1 MKKVKPFEKI
11 FLKSQMIIRIIQRIR
26 FANDSIVSGKNP
38 TSANYAIQR
47 LFTKQ
52 SDSFTTISPINQAR
66 VISKSFNTTK
76 EFNESIQKA
85 KVTFRTWKLTKLQQ
99 RIEILKRFSGLCQI
113 KRGVWARELVLQIG
127 RPISQTEGELDY
139 INSQVDFLSD
149 LVLKKMDPIQLNKNN
164 ASLRRIKREP
174 LGVGLLISPW
184 NYPYNTTLS
193 CLIPSILAGNTVLLK
208 PSPQSPLVADN
219 IVNTLK
225 EAGLPENVVQI
236 LHLDEQG
243 FKHAVAHPQIDYINF
258 TGSLANGCL
267 IQNLSRLDKFINLNL
282 ELGGKDG
289 FYFSEDADLET
300 YTPVAI
306 RGAMDANGQSCSS
319 VERIY
324 VHESVYDK
332 FLCIAKKTVK
342 SLKLGNPNLPE
353 TDVGPVI
360 SLASADYIK
369 RQIDDAINKG
379 AQHLV
384 DPSYFTQSIQG
395 PNYIPPQVLINCS
408 HNMSIMTKET
418 FGPVVGVMKVK
429 SDDQAVSLINDSE
442 YGLTGGIFTQNKERA
457 ENFLS
462 KLEVGTALCN
472 TCNDTEYYLPWTGT
486 KKSGNGVSMSEF
498 AFDRVTRLKAYMLNF

>member
-1 MKKVKPFEKI
+1 
-11 FLKSQMIIRIIQRIR
+11 
-26 FANDSIVSGKNP
+26 
-38 TSANYAIQR
+38 
-47 LFTKQ
+47 
-52 SDSFTTISPINQAR
+52 TTISPINQAR
-66 VISKSFNTTK
+66 IISKSFNTIN

-85 KVTFRTWKLTKLQQ
+85 KASFRSWKFTKLQQ

-113 KRGVWARELVLQIG
+113 KRGLWARELVLQIG

-236 LHLDEQG
+236 LHLDEEG

-267 IQNLSRLDKFINLNL
+267 IQNLNRLDKFINLNL

-332 FLCIAKKTVK
+332 FLCIAKNTIK

-360 SLASADYIK
+360 SLTSADYIK
-369 RQIDDAINKG
+369 RQIDDAIDKG

-384 DPSYFTQSIQG
+384 DPNYFTQSIQG

-429 SDDQAVSLINDSE
+429 SDDQAVCLINDSE

-498 AFDRVTRLKAYMLNF
+498 AFDRVTRLKA